1 MVYKLQ
7 AYTLLYYL
15 TFAFYCASFH
25 QLSVVLPVFIRIF
38 DTSISIE
45 YKFELIM
52 EVGLRASYYCAK
64 SVFGYASICVL
75 LC

>member
-25 QLSVVLPVFIRIF
+25 QLSVVLPAFIRIF
-38 DTSISIE
+38 DTSISIA
-45 YKFELIM
+45 YKFVWVCFDL
-52 EVGLRASYYCAK
+52 SYYC
-64 SVFGYASICVL
+64 VNFVIEVSITKFFL
-75 LC
+75 